1 MIERH
6 LRSTREHRDTDFF
19 NMYIRNEDEFSKQA
33 NGLLG
38 KYRVVISSTVI
49 YWADVIWWSY
59 KRQPVVKVAYCK
71 NSKNWDTWN
80 NYHNCPTIGT
90 DGFFTVQYCVQKM
103 QTE

>member
-49 YWADVIWWSY
+49 Y
-59 KRQPVVKVAYCK
+59 
-71 NSKNWDTWN
+71 
-80 NYHNCPTIGT
+80 
-90 DGFFTVQYCVQKM
+90 
-103 QTE
+103 